1 MMTTATLACCDHGV
15 VAKIK
20 RVVMERDTYP
30 RKWGLGPVAS
40 FKKKLMKE
48 GLLSDKGKPNER
60 TPKEWFSKIGQI
72 KGEDDESNTNS
83 AKKLKQSLNG
93 GDEDMAEEAE
103 ADTTIEK
110 KKKKKKKKDKEVGLV
125 IV

>member
-1 MMTTATLACCDHGV
+1 MTTATLACCDHGV

-40 FKKKLMKE
+40 FKKKLIKQ

-60 TPKEWFSKIGQI
+60 TPNEWFAKIGQVR
-72 KGEDDESNTNS
+72 GQDEESNSNS
-83 AKKLKQSLNG
+83 AKELKQSLNG
-93 GDEDMAEEAE
+93 DEEEEGVAEKR
-103 ADTTIEK
+103 K
-110 KKKKKKKKDKEVGLV
+110 KKKKEKVSWADCRAHF
-125 IV
+125 